1 MTRFGRSMLERWAL
15 DPGITYLNHGTV
27 GAPPRAVL
35 AAQQAIRDE
44 IERQPARYLLR
55 ELADEK
61 QFELRMPPRMRTAA
75 AQVAEFL
82 GARSEDLVFVN
93 NASDGVNAV
102 LGSIAFEAGD
112 EILLT
117 DHSYGAVNRTAQ
129 HVASRTGAIV
139 RIVEL
144 PFPGTTPAA
153 VVEAVAAALTPR
165 TRVLVVDHICSGS
178 SLVLPVAAI
187 VARARAVGVR
197 VLVDGAHAPGALALD
212 IPSIGADWYVGN
224 LHKWAMSPRS
234 CGILW
239 ADPKQSQD
247 LHPTVISWGYGLGLT
262 SEFDLTGT
270 RDPSPWLAAPAGIE
284 FMRELGLEQMRGYNH
299 AFAWDA
305 ARTLCDHWGTS
316 LPTEEEMVGT
326 MATFPLP
333 LRYGT
338 TREDGQRLK
347 DSLLYDHDVEVQ
359 VHGFKDR
366 VWLRISGQVYND
378 KSDLERLVCAV
389 ESVA

>member
-1 MTRFGRSMLERWAL
+1 MPRFGRHMLERWAL
-15 DPGITYLNHGTV
+15 DPRITYLNHGTV

-35 AAQQAIRDE
+35 AAQQTIRDE

-55 ELADEK
+55 ELADVK
-61 QFELRMPPRMRTAA
+61 QFDLRTPPRMRVAA
-75 AQVAEFL
+75 AQVAEFVR
-82 GARSEDLVFVN
+82 ARADDLVFVN

-102 LGSIAFEAGD
+102 LGSIRFQPGD

-117 DHSYGAVNRTAQ
+117 DHAYGAVTRTAQ
-129 HVASRTGAIV
+129 HFAARTGASV

-153 VVEAVAAALTPR
+153 VTEAIAAALTPR

-178 SLVLPVAAI
+178 SLILPVRDI
-187 VARARAVGVR
+187 VARAHAAGVP

-239 ADPKQSQD
+239 ADPKVQAE
-247 LHPTVISWGYGLGLT
+247 LHPTVISWGYGLGLAH
-262 SEFDLTGT
+262 EFDLTGT

-284 FMRELGLEQMRGYNH
+284 FMRELGLEEMRAHNH

-316 LPTEEEMVGT
+316 LPAEEDMVGT
-326 MATFPLP
+326 MVTFPLP
-333 LRYGT
+333 LRYGA

-359 VHGFKDR
+359 AHGFKDR

-378 KSDLERLVCAV
+378 QSDLERLQRAV